1 MPACGFDSVPSDISA
16 HLANKT
22 LKSLGPSSTGEYF
35 GAGNSLSSQAM
46 SGGISGG
53 TVASMMTALEVT
65 PKHLIRQSKLP
76 YAISPIVGIRPA
88 FRLLY
93 DLPIPGAKTLRGA
106 IFFMAPSNRAVVQR
120 SFGLLALQAIE
131 SKGQCYR
138 IPHHGI

>member
-1 MPACGFDSVPSDISA
+1 
-16 HLANKT
+16 
-22 LKSLGPSSTGEYF
+22 
-35 GAGNSLSSQAM
+35 M